1 MACVA
6 WVACGGEVVVFEDAP
21 EAGLRDASTD
31 ATVMSSETGMAEESG
46 LDGPEEATVNDVT
59 DVAITD
65 TANDIPDGEV
75 DELPSTAP
83 CLVGGN
89 VFWLDAEPGALGWTT
104 GGQTLT
110 SSSGWAVGAYADVR
124 TYDGVLIEVHPAG
137 SMLGAPFWYLDL
149 DTSQIMQVIETGMTY
164 ENAHPSGTGGVPDVP
179 GLTLGYKDTCGS
191 GIGSFRI
198 DTLSA
203 EGDASVDTLL
213 EVTVAF
219 AAHCDG
225 WPGVIKG
232 CVHYGP

>member
-1 MACVA
+1 VLQ
-6 WVACGGEVVVFEDAP
+6 EAP
-21 EAGLRDASTD
+21 EAAPRDASVD
-31 ATVMSSETGMAEESG
+31 VTVMSTETGTLDEGG
-46 LDGPEEATVNDVT
+46 LDEPDETAFNDAT

-65 TANDIPDGEV
+65 TSNDIPEGAV

-89 VFWLDAEPGALGWTT
+89 VFWLDSEPGALGWTT
-104 GGQTLT
+104 GVQTLT
-110 SSSGWAVGAYADVR
+110 SSSGWAVGTYAYVH
-124 TYDGVLIEVHPAG
+124 TYDGVIIEVHPAG

-149 DTSQIMQVIETGMTY
+149 DTSQIMQAIETGMTY
-164 ENAHPSGTGGVPDVP
+164 ENADPSTPGVFDVP
-179 GLTLGYKDTCGS
+179 GLTLGYAQTCAS
-191 GIGSFRI
+191 GIGSFRV

-203 EGDASVDTLL
+203 TGDADVDTLL

-225 WPGVIKG
+225 WPGIIKG